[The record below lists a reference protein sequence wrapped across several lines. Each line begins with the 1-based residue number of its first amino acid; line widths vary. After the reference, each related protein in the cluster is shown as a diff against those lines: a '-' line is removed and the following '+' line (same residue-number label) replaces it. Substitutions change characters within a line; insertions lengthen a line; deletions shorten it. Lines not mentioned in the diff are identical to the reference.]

1 MAIDTS
7 LQIECMG
14 SYRRG
19 QPDCGDIDCL
29 VTRDNAD
36 GRDHSGLIQRLIEAL
51 LAQGTITY
59 TLSNPNDWRS
69 LDAKWM
75 GLCRGST
82 GKMRRI
88 DILGMQRT
96 SRDGKILI
104 VNLGV
109 PFDEMGAAL
118 IYFTG

>member
-29 VTRDNAD
+29 VTRDTGD
-36 GRDHSGLIQRLIEAL
+36 GRDHSGLIQRLVEAL

-75 GLCRGST
+75 GLCKGST

-88 DILGMQRT
+88 DILGTVTVDSVQA
-96 SRDGKILI
+96 S
-104 VNLGV
+104 
-109 PFDEMGAAL
+109 
-118 IYFTG
+118 